1 MEKIERDVKR
11 TFTLRRVEDMEARA
25 EIRVTMTRKS

>member
-1 MEKIERDVKR
+1 MEKIERDAKR
-11 TFTLRRVEDMEARA
+11 SFMLRRVEDMEAQA